1 MSLLLTAERLWDG
14 EAMHD
19 GAQAVLVEHDRV
31 AYAGP
36 AAGLPPLPPDVAR
49 YDLGDATLMPGMIDV
64 HAHVTFGTG
73 ARTYEEVMEG
83 DSDVLMMLRGVH
95 NLQRHL
101 AAGVTTV
108 RDCGARGRTAIEL
121 ALAANAGAFPAPRL
135 LASGPP
141 ITPTRGHFWWCGG
154 EADGID
160 QIREAAKRR
169 FAEGADFLK
178 IMASGGGTRG
188 TDASQVTYSAEE
200 IAAAT
205 SVAREIGKLTTAHCL
220 ASGAIAAA
228 VLGGIHQIEHINF
241 IEPDGSRR

>member
-1 MSLLLTAERLWDG
+1 MTVLLTADRRWDG
-14 EAMHD
+14 LAMH
-19 GAQAVLVEHDRV
+19 GGNQAVLVEDDRV
-31 AYAGP
+31 RYAGP
-36 AAGLPPLPPDVAR
+36 VAGLPSVPPDVAR
-49 YDLGDATLMPGMIDV
+49 HELGDATLMPGMIDV

-73 ARTYEEVMEG
+73 GRTYEEVMDA

-108 RDCGARGRTAIEL
+108 RDCGARSRTAIEL

-154 EADGID
+154 EANGID
-160 QIREAAKRR
+160 ELRDAAKRR
-169 FAEGADFLK
+169 FADGADFLK

-188 TDASQVTYSAEE
+188 TDASQVTYTPDERFRC
-200 IAAAT
+200 
-205 SVAREIGKLTTAHCL
+205 REL
-220 ASGAIAAA
+220 
-228 VLGGIHQIEHINF
+228 
-241 IEPDGSRR
+241 GSRRGSVSH